1 VVGFGLGVGGAALSG
16 YALAASDLAFKM
28 VWQVPV
34 FGGLAILV
42 CCFLAALMS
51 ISRVLALE
59 PAAVFK

>member
-1 VVGFGLGVGGAALSG
+1 VGGAALSG
-16 YALAASDLAFKM
+16 YALALSDLAFKM

-42 CCFLAALMS
+42 CCMIAAMIS
-51 ISRVLALE
+51 ISRVLELE